1 MGVRYFCDRCEK
13 EFKSDGLAIETYAR
27 DALGMKLFYMG
38 VGLLCGGCAKK
49 FNMVKDSLEYEE
61 DFFTMKDDEIN
72 KILTPIPTSDSLI
85 IGFDNSST
93 DSACLTV
100 AKNDGKYIKI
110 TNAFYGEDALKE
122 YKKLVGIR
130 TKSEV

>member
-13 EFKSDGLAIETYAR
+13 EFKSEGLAIETYAR
-27 DALGMKLFYMG
+27 DASGMKLFYMG
-38 VGLLCGGCAKK
+38 MGLLCEGCAKK
-49 FNMVKDSLEYEE
+49 FNMVKDSLKYEE

-72 KILTPIPTSDSLI
+72 KILNPIPTSDSLV

-100 AKNDGKYIKI
+100 SKNDGKHIKI
-110 TNAFYGEDALKE
+110 TNTFYGEDALKE
-122 YKKLVGIR
+122 YKKLVGI
-130 TKSEV
+130 K